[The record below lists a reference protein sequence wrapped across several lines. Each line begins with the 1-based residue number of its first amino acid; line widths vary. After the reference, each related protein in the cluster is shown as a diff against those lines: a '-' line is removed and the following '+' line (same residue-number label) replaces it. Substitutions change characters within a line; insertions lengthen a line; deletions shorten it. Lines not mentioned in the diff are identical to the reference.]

1 VAVVA
6 RSLSGPLVVDVRP
19 RALETLGHLL
29 ADRRIA
35 TTGRVVVAMGSGVAY
50 EVRGMV
56 EAAVPGAP
64 LLEVDGGSLAAARGL
79 ADTLRGTRPDALVGI
94 GGGGSLDV
102 AKWAATAIGVPFVSV
117 ATTLTHDGIAS
128 PVAVL
133 EEDAIK
139 GSYGV
144 QPPIA
149 VLIDLDLVRSAPA
162 NHTRSGIGEAVSNLS
177 AVADWEL
184 SRDLT
189 GEPYDGL
196 AAAMAATAALAVL
209 NVQGGPDDLG
219 FLRTLADALVVSGL
233 AMTAAGTSRPCS
245 GACHEISHAID
256 RLFPGTALHGEQVAV
271 GALFASFLRND
282 GRAAEIDACFR
293 RHGVPRLPSDLGLD
307 VAAFV
312 AAVIAAPD
320 TRPGRVTILEHLD
333 MDETAITEQVD
344 AFLETFDR

>member
-1 VAVVA
+1 VAVVV
-6 RSLSGPLVVDVRP
+6 RSLSGPLIVEVRE
-19 RALETLGHLL
+19 RALEDLGGIV

-35 TTGRVVVAMGSGVAY
+35 TTGRIAVAIGSGVASG
-50 EVRGMV
+50 VRGAV
-56 EAAVPGAP
+56 EAAVPGVP
-64 LLEVDGGSLAAARGL
+64 LVEVDGGSLAAARTL
-79 ADTLRGTRPDALVGI
+79 AGSLREKRLDALVGI

-102 AKWAATAIGVPFVSV
+102 AKWAATAIAVPFVSV
-117 ATTLTHDGIAS
+117 ATTLTHDGLAS

-133 EEDAIK
+133 EEDSVK
-139 GSYGV
+139 MSYGV

-149 VLIDLDLVRSAPA
+149 VIVDLDLVRSAPA

-184 SRDLT
+184 ARDLT

-196 AAAMAATAALAVL
+196 AAAMATTAALAVL
-209 NVQGGPDDLG
+209 NQPASAVDGS
-219 FLRTLADALVVSGL
+219 FLRALADALVVSGL

-271 GALFASFLRND
+271 GTLFASFLRGD
-282 GRAAEIDACFR
+282 DRAGEIDRCFR
-293 RHGVPRLPSDLGLD
+293 RHGVPRLPADLGLD
-307 VAAFV
+307 AESFV
-312 AAVIAAPD
+312 AAVAAAPD

-333 MDETAITEQVD
+333 MDERAIRERVD
-344 AFLETFDR
+344 AFIETFDR